1 MKVSQDRKKCYADN
15 GRTHRELRVGKLVFL
30 KVQAKKSSLKF
41 GRFQKLAERY
51 FGTFVILENIGHVAY
66 MIAFPM
72 FICIHNVFHASFLKK
87 HMFHPNHV
95 VDCTVI

>member
-1 MKVSQDRKKCYADN
+1 M
-15 GRTHRELRVGKLVFL
+15 GKLVFL

-41 GRFQKLAERY
+41 GRFQKLAEIY

-72 FICIHNVFHASFLKK
+72 FICIHNIFHASFLKK
-87 HMFHPNHV
+87 NLFHPNHV